1 MPELRNSDATLAQFN
16 RLLRELLG
24 EGLHRHTFR
33 PWEIEILL
41 DLESSDLKD
50 PQRGTILRR
59 YQKVV
64 QRMME
69 QGARMPLRFAQY
81 MEMVQAGGTPPRKP
95 AASQLP
101 KSSSKQ
107 ESNRKPNQGL
117 KIVPPREKKS
127 RPGREHFARGFTV
140 SSFFPL
146 GREK

>member
-1 MPELRNSDATLAQFN
+1 MRELRNSDAVLAQFN

-41 DLESSDLKD
+41 DIESCNLRD

-59 YQKVV
+59 YQKAV

-69 QGARMPLRFAQY
+69 QGARMPLRFAAYVEGLQT
-81 MEMVQAGGTPPRKP
+81 GGAPARKP
-95 AASQLP
+95 PAPAP
-101 KSSSKQ
+101 FGTSSH
-107 ESNRKPNQGL
+107 GL

-127 RPGREHFARGFTV
+127 ASGRERFGRRAST
-140 SSFFPL
+140 SSFFPVL
-146 GREK
+146 GEE

>member
-1 MPELRNSDATLAQFN
+1 MPELRNSDAVLAQFN

-41 DLESSDLKD
+41 DIESCDLKG
-50 PQRGTILRR
+50 PRRGAILRR
-59 YQKVV
+59 YQKFV

-69 QGARMPLRFAQY
+69 KGARMPLRFAAY
-81 MEMVQAGGTPPRKP
+81 METVQAGGTPARKP
-95 AASQLP
+95 AASQA
-101 KSSSKQ
+101 SSP
-107 ESNRKPNQGL
+107 EL

-127 RPGREHFARGFTV
+127 RAGRERLTRRAST

-146 GREK
+146 LGEK

>member
-1 MPELRNSDATLAQFN
+1 MPELTNRDAILAQFN

-41 DLESSDLKD
+41 DIESCDLKG

-59 YQKVV
+59 YQRAV

-69 QGARMPLRFAQY
+69 QGARMPLRFAAF
-81 MEMVQAGGTPPRKP
+81 METVQAGGAPARKP
-95 AASQLP
+95 ASSQGLEP
-101 KSSSKQ
+101 GLKQ
-107 ESNRKPNQGL
+107 GLKQGL
-117 KIVPPREKKS
+117 KIVPPRDKKS
-127 RPGREHFARGFTV
+127 PRGREHFARGFTA

-146 GREK
+146 GKEE